1 MKVNKIDLT
10 EPRFEAE
17 TSLHKATVTLNVT
30 GASGVPFE
38 LTFSCETAQPEVCPS
53 TLVLYGLIKHAMKQ
67 ARILPAVR
75 GAENTLQLDLEQV
88 TIAAA

>member
-10 EPRFEAE
+10 EPHFEAD

-38 LTFSCETAQPEVCPS
+38 LTFSCETAQPENCPS

-67 ARILPAVR
+67 ARILPAFR
-75 GAENTLQLDLEQV
+75 GADSTLTLDLEQV

>member
-1 MKVNKIDLT
+1 MKVNKIDLS
-10 EPRFEAE
+10 EPRFEPD

-38 LTFSCETAQPEVCPS
+38 LTFSCETAQPEDCPS

-67 ARILPAVR
+67 ARILPAFR
-75 GAENTLQLDLEQV
+75 GSDSELRLDLEQV

>member
-10 EPRFEAE
+10 EPRFEAD
-17 TSLHKATVTLNVT
+17 TSLHKATVCLNVT

-38 LTFSCETAQPEVCPS
+38 LTFSCETAQPENCPS

-67 ARILPAVR
+67 AQILPGFR
-75 GAENTLQLDLEQV
+75 GADSQLQLDLQQV

>member
-1 MKVNKIDLT
+1 MNVNKIDLT
-10 EPRFEAE
+10 EPRFEAD

-38 LTFSCETAQPEVCPS
+38 LTFSCETAQPQFCPS
-53 TLVLYGLIKHAMKQ
+53 TLILYGLIKHAMKQ
-67 ARILPAVR
+67 AHFLPAFR
-75 GAENTLQLDLEQV
+75 REDSALKLDLKQV